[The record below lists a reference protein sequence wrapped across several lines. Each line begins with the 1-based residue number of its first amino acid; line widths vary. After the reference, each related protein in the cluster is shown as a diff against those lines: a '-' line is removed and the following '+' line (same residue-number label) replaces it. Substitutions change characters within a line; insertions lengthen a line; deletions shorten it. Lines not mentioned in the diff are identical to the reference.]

1 MPFLAKKEKK
11 QRLSA
16 SMCEVL
22 YAILTFAANQGA
34 NLLLTSSSS
43 VAAHVVESAF
53 DRHSRGKQLVR
64 NSFLHKHNHI
74 LFF

>member
-1 MPFLAKKEKK
+1 
-11 QRLSA
+11 
-16 SMCEVL
+16 MCEVL

-34 NLLLTSSSS
+34 NFLLTSSSS
-43 VAAHVVESAF
+43 VAAHVVESSF

-64 NSFLHKHNHI
+64 NSFPHKYIRI